1 MKFLKFSNVKLKDGQ
16 LANYEINYNLAI
28 TCNNQLKLC
37 GQKVL

>member
-1 MKFLKFSNVKLKDGQ
+1 MSLGSGQ

-37 GQKVL
+37 GLKVL